1 MIRRLLILPILCVA
15 AMTAGCATSTVSKVG
30 ADPRTMTFPLIK
42 FEVPKSE
49 RFVLPNGMIVHLISD
64 HELPLVSITAYVN
77 AGSLYEP
84 ADKVGLAGITGAVMR
99 SGGTEQMPVEKLDA
113 ELEFMASGVES
124 SIGADLGNVSM
135 TTLKKNLE
143 RTLELFGQVLMTPAF
158 REDRVELAKKRTIEG
173 LRRQN
178 DDPKG
183 IADRELSKAL
193 FAGHPLGQV
202 PTMEGVK
209 TFTRD
214 ELVQFHRRYYAPN
227 NIILAVAG
235 DIDREELLVRL
246 GKTFNGWPKKSVE
259 IPVVAP
265 PRTDLPS
272 QVLFAHKDVNQSVI
286 RMGHFGVDKNN
297 PDIHKLRVL
306 DYILGLG
313 FTSRLVTEVRSNQG
327 LAYHVDGYFD
337 VGRRFP
343 GLYRAITETKSEAT
357 VKAINL
363 IRDII
368 AGMATAPVTD
378 QELNL
383 AKDAIINSFIFGFAK
398 PDAVV
403 NQRARL
409 EYYGYPDG
417 YLESYRDNIAKVGK
431 DDVLQAAR
439 KYLKPEQF
447 TIMVVGDEKKFDQ
460 PLSTL
465 GVVQELKL
473 EIK

>member
-1 MIRRLLILPILCVA
+1 MIRRLILILTLALVA
-15 AMTAGCATSTVSKVG
+15 GVTSGCAGFGRVG
-30 ADPRTMTFPLIK
+30 GDPRAMTFPLIK

-49 RFVLPNGMIVHLISD
+49 RFELKNGMVVHLISD

-77 AGSLYEP
+77 TGSMYEP
-84 ADKVGLAGITGAVMR
+84 ADQVGLAGIAGAVMR
-99 SGGTEQMPVEKLDA
+99 SGGTVKTPVEKLDA

-124 SIGADLGNVSM
+124 SIGGDLGNVSM
-135 TTLKKNLE
+135 STLKKNLD

-183 IADRELSKAL
+183 IADRELNKAL
-193 FAGHPLGQV
+193 FADHPFGRV
-202 PTMEGVK
+202 PTIEGVTK
-209 TFTRD
+209 LTRD
-214 ELVQFHRRYYAPN
+214 DLAKFHARYYAPK

-235 DIDREELLVRL
+235 DIDKEELLVRL
-246 GKTFNGWPKKSVE
+246 GKTFHVWSKDLEPL
-259 IPVVAP
+259 PVVAP
-265 PRTDLPS
+265 PRADIPA

-286 RMGHFGVDKNN
+286 RMGHPGVDKNN

-343 GLYRAITETKSEAT
+343 GVYRAITETKSEAT
-357 VKAINL
+357 VKATNL

-368 AGMATAPVTD
+368 AGMAAAPVTD

-383 AKDAIINSFIFGFAK
+383 AKDSIINSFIFGFAK

-409 EYYGYPDG
+409 EFYGYPAG
-417 YLESYRDNIAKVGK
+417 YLENYRDNIAKVSK
-431 DDVLQAAR
+431 EDVLQAAR
-439 KYLKPEQF
+439 TYLKPERF

-465 GVVQELKL
+465 GKVQELKL

>member
-1 MIRRLLILPILCVA
+1 MSRRLMLMVLMLLV
-15 AMTAGCATSTVSKVG
+15 MGLLSGCAGFGRVG
-30 ADPRTMTFPLIK
+30 GDPRTMTFPLIK
-42 FEVPKSE
+42 FDVPKSE
-49 RFVLPNGMIVHLISD
+49 RFELRNGMVVHLISD

-77 AGSLYEP
+77 SGSMYEP
-84 ADKVGLAGITGAVMR
+84 AEQAGLAGIMGAVMR
-99 SGGTEQMPVEKLDA
+99 SGGTQQLPVEKLDA
-113 ELEFMASGVES
+113 ELEFMASSVES
-124 SIGADLGNVSM
+124 SVGGDVGNVSM
-135 TTLKKNLE
+135 TTLRKNLD
-143 RTLELFGQVLMTPAF
+143 RTLDLFSQVLMTPAF

-183 IADRELSKAL
+183 IADRELNRAL
-193 FAGHPLGQV
+193 YAGHPFGRV
-202 PTMEGVK
+202 PTIEGVK
-209 TFTRD
+209 KISRD
-214 ELVQFHRRYYAPN
+214 DLVQFHGRYYAPN

-235 DIDREELLVRL
+235 NIDREELLVRL
-246 GKTFNGWPKKSVE
+246 GKVFNAWPK
-259 IPVVAP
+259 
-265 PRTDLPS
+265 RQLDLPKVAEPRPDVPP
-272 QVLFAHKDVNQSVI
+272 QVLFARKEVNQSVI
-286 RMGHFGVDKNN
+286 RMGHPGVDIHN

-343 GLYRAITETKSEAT
+343 GVYRAVTETKGEAT
-357 VKAINL
+357 VKAVGL

-368 AGMATAPVTD
+368 AGMAAAPVSD

-383 AKDAIINSFIFGFAK
+383 AKDAIINSFIFGFVK

-409 EYYGYPDG
+409 EYYGYPAG
-417 YLESYRDNIAKVGK
+417 YLESYRDNIAKVTK
-431 DDVLQAAR
+431 EDVLQAAR
-439 KYLKPEQF
+439 TYLKPERF
-447 TIMVVGDEKKFDQ
+447 TIAVVGDEKRFDK

-465 GVVQELKL
+465 GPVQELKL